1 MVTFEGA
8 FDPPEI
14 NRWLGGFL
22 GAHPAGLR
30 LQCLAFRASS
40 SLAGGSDRMRLHCL
54 RCLWRWERWGR
65 HPDMKVLARRDGP
78 LGEGPLL
85 WSPSWLRTNSQTPS
99 MSRALATWLL
109 LDCIFHRGMADS
121 GRWRPCVGRP
131 LATVREGLV
140 GTVDGSGTFSA
151 TRVASWT
158 RHVAIACAKDIAK
171 TNAYSPIYLL
181 TCLFACLRA
190 CLLACLP
197 P

>member
-65 HPDMKVLARRDGP
+65 HLDNMVLARRVGP
-78 LGEGPLL
+78 LGRPVV
-85 WSPSWLRTNSQTPS
+85 N
-99 MSRALATWLL
+99 AL
-109 LDCIFHRGMADS
+109 MANGNLPDS
-121 GRWRPCVGRP
+121 VDVASLGDLAPFGWHFPPRHGGQRP
-131 LATVREGLV
+131 LATVRGSAV
-140 GTVDGSGTFSA
+140 GD
-151 TRVASWT
+151 
-158 RHVAIACAKDIAK
+158 
-171 TNAYSPIYLL
+171 
-181 TCLFACLRA
+181 RA
-190 CLLACLP
+190 AEK
-197 P
+197 